1 MGTITFGAMKEY
13 AKFQLGN
20 NTEFEA
26 VGSSNTNFYGL
37 WVNRAYNHLTTRDRF
52 FGVRRDFYFPQL
64 EISSTANT
72 VDGTA
77 YVSVPTDCLIIREV
91 YDTTSNRKLVNIPH
105 SEYVGYTSRTDTAA
119 EGQPTSWVRQGTYIY
134 LYPTPDATYALRI
147 YYRKIPVVLS
157 VDGAVTEI
165 GDEWDDVIVQL
176 AVYYGKFWTGDY
188 EGAKMAREDVNDR
201 IASLISIYGK
211 EKRAMSKYY
220 HLDETYNDYSY

>member
-1 MGTITFGAMKEY
+1 MGTINFGAMKEY

-26 VGSSNTNFYGL
+26 VGSSATNFYGL

-64 EISSTANT
+64 ETSSTANT

-91 YDTTSNRKLVNIPH
+91 YDTTNNRKLVNVPH
-105 SEYVGYTSRTDTAA
+105 SEYVGYTSRTDTTA

-147 YYRKIPVVLS
+147 YHRKIPVVLS

-165 GDEWDDVIVQL
+165 GDEWDDIIVQL

-211 EKRAMSKYY
+211 EKRAMSKYF
-220 HLDETYNDYSY
+220 HLDEAYKDYGY